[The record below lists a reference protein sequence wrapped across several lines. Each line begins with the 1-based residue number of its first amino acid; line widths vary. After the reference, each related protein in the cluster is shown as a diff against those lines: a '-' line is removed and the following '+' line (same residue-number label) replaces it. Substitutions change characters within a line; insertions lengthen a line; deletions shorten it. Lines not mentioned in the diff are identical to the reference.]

1 MLASAAALQLLAAAL
16 QLALAWAAAPL
27 LALALAAA
35 APPLLAQLAP
45 AAKRAA
51 AAPRDTPWVGTPVC
65 GQAEKAACIRC
76 CP

>member
-1 MLASAAALQLLAAAL
+1 MLCWLFWLFAPLHR
-16 QLALAWAAAPL
+16 LALALAAAPL

-35 APPLLAQLAP
+35 APLLAQLAP

-76 CP
+76 CPTP